1 MRVAEACGF
10 ATTTGKQKE
19 AYSGPTYVSLRE
31 YLTTIEDIINK
42 KKCPL
47 LCNVWDYMYIW
58 MNAYYLFKTKQ
69 QQQIAI
75 EYAAC
80 WGLFLVVFFCKI
92 MGFFS
97 SLYTSSEQLFRAEAF
112 W

>member
-47 LCNVWDYMYIW
+47 LCNVWDYMYI
-58 MNAYYLFKTKQ
+58 
-69 QQQIAI
+69 
-75 EYAAC
+75 
-80 WGLFLVVFFCKI
+80 
-92 MGFFS
+92 
-97 SLYTSSEQLFRAEAF
+97 
-112 W
+112 